1 MLYKVYGEKME
12 TKINLLK
19 EKLNQEL
26 KNINDSKSLYSLQS
40 SYLGKTGEIS
50 LMMRELGKVSKE
62 ERPKLGQL
70 INQLK
75 EWAISK
81 FFNASQTIKLNELL
95 SRYKNEEIDVTLPA
109 KSQKYGSLHPITLVT
124 NELLDIFTGL
134 GFFVYEGPE
143 IENDYYCFTA
153 LNLPKDHPARDMQDT
168 FYLSEDLLLRVQTSA
183 GQIRT
188 MEQNQPPLKVVV
200 PGRVYRIDDLDST
213 HSPMFHQMEGL
224 VVDKNVTLCD
234 LKGVLEIL
242 AKKMFGEESKTRL
255 RPSYF
260 PFTEPSVEVDVTCCG
275 CGGKGCKICK
285 NTGWIEVLGAGMVHP
300 NVIKNAGLN
309 PEIYSGFAF
318 GVGLERIAILKYGIK
333 DLKWL
338 YENDVRFLSQFK
350 V

>member
-50 LMMRELGKVSKE
+50 LMMRELGKVDKE

-134 GFFVYEGPE
+134 GFYVYEGPE

-183 GQIRT
+183 GQIRA
-188 MEQNQPPLKVVV
+188 MEQNKPPLKVVV

-224 VVDKNVTLCD
+224 VIDKHVTLCD

-300 NVIKNAGLN
+300 NVIKNAGLD

-318 GVGLERIAILKYGIK
+318 GVGLERIAILKYGVK

-350 V
+350 I

>member
-1 MLYKVYGEKME
+1 ME

-62 ERPKLGQL
+62 ERPKLGQI

-134 GFFVYEGPE
+134 GFYVYEGPE

-183 GQIRT
+183 GQIRA
-188 MEQNQPPLKVVV
+188 MEQNKPPLKVVV

-255 RPSYF
+255 RPSFF

-300 NVIKNAGLN
+300 NVIKNAGLD

-318 GVGLERIAILKYGIK
+318 GVGLERIAILKYGVK

-350 V
+350 I

>member
-1 MLYKVYGEKME
+1 ME
-12 TKINLLK
+12 TKINSIK
-19 EKLNQEL
+19 EKLQVEL
-26 KNINDSKSLYSLQS
+26 KNVKDSKSLYSLQS

-62 ERPKLGQL
+62 ERPKLGQI

-134 GFFVYEGPE
+134 GFYVYEGPE

-183 GQIRT
+183 GQIRA

-224 VVDKNVTLCD
+224 VIDKHVTLCD

-255 RPSYF
+255 RPSFF

-300 NVIKNAGLN
+300 NVIKNAGLD

-318 GVGLERIAILKYGIK
+318 GVGLERIAILKYGVK

-350 V
+350 I

>member
-1 MLYKVYGEKME
+1 ME
-12 TKINLLK
+12 TKINSIK
-19 EKLNQEL
+19 EKLQVEL
-26 KNINDSKSLYSLQS
+26 KNVKDSKSLYSLQS

-50 LMMRELGKVSKE
+50 LMMRELGKVDKE

-134 GFFVYEGPE
+134 GFYVYEGPE

-183 GQIRT
+183 GQIRA
-188 MEQNQPPLKVVV
+188 MEQNKPPLKVVV

-350 V
+350 I

>member
-1 MLYKVYGEKME
+1 M
-12 TKINLLK
+12 
-19 EKLNQEL
+19 
-26 KNINDSKSLYSLQS
+26 
-40 SYLGKTGEIS
+40 
-50 LMMRELGKVSKE
+50 
-62 ERPKLGQL
+62 
-70 INQLK
+70 
-75 EWAISK
+75 
-81 FFNASQTIKLNELL
+81 
-95 SRYKNEEIDVTLPA
+95 
-109 KSQKYGSLHPITLVT
+109 
-124 NELLDIFTGL
+124 
-134 GFFVYEGPE
+134 
-143 IENDYYCFTA
+143 
-153 LNLPKDHPARDMQDT
+153 NLPKDHPARDMQDT

-183 GQIRT
+183 GQIRA
-188 MEQNQPPLKVVV
+188 MEQNKPPLKVVV

-224 VVDKNVTLCD
+224 VIDKHVTLCD

-255 RPSYF
+255 RPSFF

-300 NVIKNAGLN
+300 NVIKNAGLD

-318 GVGLERIAILKYGIK
+318 GVGLERIAILKYGVK

-350 V
+350 I

>member
-1 MLYKVYGEKME
+1 ME

-50 LMMRELGKVSKE
+50 LMMRELGKVDKE

-134 GFFVYEGPE
+134 GFYVYEGPE

-183 GQIRT
+183 GQIRA
-188 MEQNQPPLKVVV
+188 MEQNKPPLKVVV

-224 VVDKNVTLCD
+224 VIDKHVTLCD

-300 NVIKNAGLN
+300 NVIKNAGLD

-318 GVGLERIAILKYGIK
+318 GVGLERIAILKYGVK

-350 V
+350 IYIWLNSYF

>member
-1 MLYKVYGEKME
+1 ME
-12 TKINLLK
+12 TKINSIK
-19 EKLNQEL
+19 EKLQVEL
-26 KNINDSKSLYSLQS
+26 KNVKDSKSLYSLQS

-50 LMMRELGKVSKE
+50 LMMRELGKVDKE

-95 SRYKNEEIDVTLPA
+95 SRYENEEIDVTLPA

-134 GFFVYEGPE
+134 GFYVYEGPE

-183 GQIRT
+183 GQIRA
-188 MEQNQPPLKVVV
+188 MEQNKPPLKVVV

-255 RPSYF
+255 RPSFF

-300 NVIKNAGLN
+300 NVIKNAGLD

>member
-1 MLYKVYGEKME
+1 ME

-134 GFFVYEGPE
+134 GFYVYEGPE

-183 GQIRT
+183 GQIRA
-188 MEQNQPPLKVVV
+188 MEQNKPPLKVVV

-255 RPSYF
+255 RPSFF

-318 GVGLERIAILKYGIK
+318 GVGLERIAILKYGVK

-350 V
+350 I

>member
-1 MLYKVYGEKME
+1 ME

-50 LMMRELGKVSKE
+50 LMMRELGKVDKE

-134 GFFVYEGPE
+134 GFYVYEGPE

-183 GQIRT
+183 GQIRA
-188 MEQNQPPLKVVV
+188 MEQNKPPLKVVV

-300 NVIKNAGLN
+300 NVIKNAGLD

-318 GVGLERIAILKYGIK
+318 GVGLERIAILKYGVK

-350 V
+350 I

>member
-1 MLYKVYGEKME
+1 ME

-50 LMMRELGKVSKE
+50 LMMRELGKVDKE
-62 ERPKLGQL
+62 ERPKLGQI

-134 GFFVYEGPE
+134 GFYVYEGPE

-183 GQIRT
+183 GQIRA
-188 MEQNQPPLKVVV
+188 MEQNKPPLKVVV

-224 VVDKNVTLCD
+224 VIDKHVTLCD

-255 RPSYF
+255 RPSFF

-300 NVIKNAGLN
+300 NVIKNAGLD

-350 V
+350 I

>member
-1 MLYKVYGEKME
+1 ME
-12 TKINLLK
+12 TKINSIK
-19 EKLNQEL
+19 EKLQVEL
-26 KNINDSKSLYSLQS
+26 KNVKDSKSLYSLQS

-50 LMMRELGKVSKE
+50 LMMRELGKVDKE

-134 GFFVYEGPE
+134 GFYVYEGPE

-183 GQIRT
+183 GQIRA
-188 MEQNQPPLKVVV
+188 MEQNKPPLKVVV

-255 RPSYF
+255 RPSFF

-300 NVIKNAGLN
+300 NVIKNAGLD

>member
-1 MLYKVYGEKME
+1 ME
-12 TKINLLK
+12 TKINSIK
-19 EKLNQEL
+19 EKLQVEL
-26 KNINDSKSLYSLQS
+26 KNVQDSKSLYSLQS

-62 ERPKLGQL
+62 ERPKLGQI

-134 GFFVYEGPE
+134 GFYVYEGPE

-183 GQIRT
+183 GQIRA

-224 VVDKNVTLCD
+224 VIDKHVTLCD

-255 RPSYF
+255 RPSFF

-300 NVIKNAGLN
+300 NVIKNAGLD

-318 GVGLERIAILKYGIK
+318 GVGLERIAILKYGVK

-350 V
+350 I

>member
-1 MLYKVYGEKME
+1 ME
-12 TKINLLK
+12 TKINSIK
-19 EKLNQEL
+19 EKLQVEL
-26 KNINDSKSLYSLQS
+26 KNVKDSKSLYSLQS

-62 ERPKLGQL
+62 ERPKLGQI

-134 GFFVYEGPE
+134 GFYVYVGPE

-153 LNLPKDHPARDMQDT
+153 LNLPKNHPARDMQDT

-183 GQIRT
+183 GQIRA

-224 VVDKNVTLCD
+224 VIDKHVTLCD

-255 RPSYF
+255 RPSFF

-300 NVIKNAGLN
+300 NVIKNAGLD

-318 GVGLERIAILKYGIK
+318 GVGLERIAILKYGVK

-350 V
+350 I

>member
-1 MLYKVYGEKME
+1 ME
-12 TKINLLK
+12 TKINSIK
-19 EKLNQEL
+19 EKLQVEL
-26 KNINDSKSLYSLQS
+26 KNVQDSKSLYSLQS

-50 LMMRELGKVSKE
+50 LMMRELGKVDKE

-183 GQIRT
+183 GQIRA
-188 MEQNQPPLKVVV
+188 MEQNKPPLKVVV

-224 VVDKNVTLCD
+224 VIDKHVTLCD

-300 NVIKNAGLN
+300 NVIKNAGLD

-350 V
+350 I

>member
-1 MLYKVYGEKME
+1 ME

-62 ERPKLGQL
+62 ERPKLGQI

-81 FFNASQTIKLNELL
+81 FFNASQTIKLNELI
-95 SRYKNEEIDVTLPA
+95 SCYKNEEIDVTLPA

-134 GFFVYEGPE
+134 GFYVYEGPE

-183 GQIRT
+183 GQIRA
-188 MEQNQPPLKVVV
+188 MEQNKPPLKVVV

-224 VVDKNVTLCD
+224 VIDKHVTLCD

-255 RPSYF
+255 RPSFF

-300 NVIKNAGLN
+300 NVIKNAGLD

-350 V
+350 I

>member
-1 MLYKVYGEKME
+1 ME
-12 TKINLLK
+12 TKINSIK
-19 EKLNQEL
+19 EKLQVEL
-26 KNINDSKSLYSLQS
+26 KNVQDSKSLYSLQS

-134 GFFVYEGPE
+134 GFYVYEGPE

-183 GQIRT
+183 GQIRA

-224 VVDKNVTLCD
+224 VIDKHVTLCD

-255 RPSYF
+255 RPSFF

-300 NVIKNAGLN
+300 NVIKNAGLD

-318 GVGLERIAILKYGIK
+318 GVGLERIAILKYGVK

-350 V
+350 I